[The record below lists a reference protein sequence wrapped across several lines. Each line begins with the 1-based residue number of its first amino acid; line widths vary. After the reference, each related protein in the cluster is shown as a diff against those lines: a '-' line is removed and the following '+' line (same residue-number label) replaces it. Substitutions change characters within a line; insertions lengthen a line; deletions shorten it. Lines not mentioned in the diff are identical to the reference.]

1 MRQHRKRYLAAA
13 AHPKGVRREATIIRS
28 TTSRRSGTSTQAL
41 LIQRFEATRGTGHGA
56 GSRPQYNGGSTG
68 RHGSKATHALSSQQA
83 VKPTKP
89 PPVQSTGGSL
99 ARRRPA
105 RPNHACVTPA
115 AMKLRMQRFS
125 EGNLIGTSVQ
135 RCPTVLSCTKQATF
149 LFPEPH
155 SAVGSEFH
163 LGRTRDRDSDD
174 VAPEGQRFC
183 VSPRGNG
190 FPEATFEGHRC
201 LEEQRFCVAPRGN
214 GFAFPQGETVFRRR
228 HSRDTVAPR
237 GNGFALPRGATVFRR
252 RHSRDTVAP
261 RGNGFELPRGATV
274 FRRRHS
280 RDTVAT
286 VYRRSDRV

>member
-1 MRQHRKRYLAAA
+1 M
-13 AHPKGVRREATIIRS
+13 GVRREATIIRS

-115 AMKLRMQRFS
+115 AIKLRMQRFS

-135 RCPTVLSCTKQATF
+135 RCPTVLTCTKRATF

-155 SAVGSEFH
+155 SAVGLEFH
-163 LGRTRDRDSDD
+163 LRRTGDRDSDD
-174 VAPEGQRFC
+174 VAPGGQRFSGGDIRGTPLRLFTVGRNVYVTGYFP
-183 VSPRGNG
+183 VSR
-190 FPEATFEGHRC
+190 ATFGCRVRISHETYMGPGQHLRDGITTGHPR
-201 LEEQRFCVAPRGN
+201 QRWERMGVREN
-214 GFAFPQGETVFRRR
+214 GCF
-228 HSRDTVAPR
+228 S
-237 GNGFALPRGATVFRR
+237 
-252 RHSRDTVAP
+252 
-261 RGNGFELPRGATV
+261 
-274 FRRRHS
+274 
-280 RDTVAT
+280 
-286 VYRRSDRV
+286 

>member
-1 MRQHRKRYLAAA
+1 M
-13 AHPKGVRREATIIRS
+13 GVRREATIIRS

-89 PPVQSTGGSL
+89 PPVKSTGGSL

-115 AMKLRMQRFS
+115 AIKLRMQRFS

-135 RCPTVLSCTKQATF
+135 RCPTVLTCTKRATF

-155 SAVGSEFH
+155 SAVGLEFH
-163 LGRTRDRDSDD
+163 LRRTGDRDSDD
-174 VAPEGQRFC
+174 VATEGQRFSGGDIGGTSLRLFTVGRIVYATGYFP
-183 VSPRGNG
+183 VSR
-190 FPEATFEGHRC
+190 ATFGCWVRISHETYTGPGQHLRDGITTGHPR
-201 LEEQRFCVAPRGN
+201 QRWERMGVREHGC
-214 GFAFPQGETVFRRR
+214 FP
-228 HSRDTVAPR
+228 
-237 GNGFALPRGATVFRR
+237 
-252 RHSRDTVAP
+252 
-261 RGNGFELPRGATV
+261 
-274 FRRRHS
+274 
-280 RDTVAT
+280 
-286 VYRRSDRV
+286 

>member
-1 MRQHRKRYLAAA
+1 M
-13 AHPKGVRREATIIRS
+13 
-28 TTSRRSGTSTQAL
+28 QAL

-99 ARRRPA
+99 ARRHPA

-135 RCPTVLSCTKQATF
+135 RCPTVLSCTKRATF

-201 LEEQRFCVAPRGN
+201 LEGQRFCVAPRGN

-261 RGNGFELPRGATV
+261 RGNGFALPRGATV

>member
-1 MRQHRKRYLAAA
+1 MAAA

-28 TTSRRSGTSTQAL
+28 ATSRRSGTSTQAL
-41 LIQRFEATRGTGHGA
+41 LIQRFKATQGTGHGA

-115 AMKLRMQRFS
+115 AIKLRMQRFS

-135 RCPTVLSCTKQATF
+135 RCPTVLTCTKRATF

-163 LGRTRDRDSDD
+163 LRRTGDRDSDD
-174 VAPEGQRFC
+174 VAPGGQRFSGGDIRGTPLRLFTVGRNVYVTGYFP
-183 VSPRGNG
+183 VSR
-190 FPEATFEGHRC
+190 ATFGCRVRISHETYMGPGQHLRDGITTGHPR
-201 LEEQRFCVAPRGN
+201 QRWERMGVREHGC
-214 GFAFPQGETVFRRR
+214 FP
-228 HSRDTVAPR
+228 
-237 GNGFALPRGATVFRR
+237 
-252 RHSRDTVAP
+252 
-261 RGNGFELPRGATV
+261 
-274 FRRRHS
+274 
-280 RDTVAT
+280 
-286 VYRRSDRV
+286 

>member
-1 MRQHRKRYLAAA
+1 M
-13 AHPKGVRREATIIRS
+13 
-28 TTSRRSGTSTQAL
+28 QAL

-135 RCPTVLSCTKQATF
+135 RCQTVLSCTKRATF

-174 VAPEGQRFC
+174 VAPEGQRFS
-183 VSPRGNG
+183 VAPRGNG
-190 FPEATFEGHRC
+190 FAFPLGETVFRRRHSRDT
-201 LEEQRFCVAPRGN
+201 VASRGNGFALPN
-214 GFAFPQGETVFRRR
+214 GFAFPQGETVFRRH

-261 RGNGFELPRGATV
+261 GGNGLALPRGATV
-274 FRRRHS
+274 FRTRHS
-280 RDTVAT
+280 RDTVVT